1 METMNNHSREAY
13 SRLSNIGQRF
23 FKFIEFDEGEELVGE
38 IRKHPF
44 GLLVI
49 DLVGFAIT
57 FLMAVIPIALAL
69 NLDYFQLGGS
79 PNSSAVSGFLFF
91 IGVLLATLSVIATLI
106 SAMLYRN
113 NVIYVTSD
121 KIAQV
126 LYTSLFNR
134 KMSQLSIGDVQDVT
148 VTQKGIFSRIFNYGT
163 LVIETAGEQ
172 QNYTFNYVPDPYES
186 ARVIVGAHEENL
198 KKYGN

>member
-1 METMNNHSREAY
+1 MEPMTDHGQEAY
-13 SRLSNIGQRF
+13 SRLSSIGQRF
-23 FKFIEFDEGEELVGE
+23 FKFIEFDENEELVGE

-57 FLMAVIPIALAL
+57 ALLAIIPIGLAL
-69 NLDYFQLGGS
+69 NLDSFDLGGS
-79 PNSSAVSGFLFF
+79 SNSQSFSGLLIFV
-91 IGVLLATLSVIATLI
+91 GMLLATLSIVATLI
-106 SAMLYRN
+106 SAMLYKN

-134 KMSQLSIGDVQDVT
+134 KMSQLSIGDIQDVT
-148 VTQKGIFSRIFNYGT
+148 VTQKGVFARIFNYGT

-172 QNYTFNYVPDPYES
+172 QNYTFNYVPDPYQS
-186 ARVIVGAHEENL
+186 ARLIVGAHEENL
-198 KKYGN
+198 KKFGN

>member
-1 METMNNHSREAY
+1 MNEHTKEAY
-13 SRLSNIGQRF
+13 SRLSHIGQRF
-23 FKFIEFDEGEELVGE
+23 FKFIEFDEDEELIGE

-49 DLVGFAIT
+49 DVIGFAIT
-57 FLMAVIPIALAL
+57 FLLAVIPIALAL
-69 NLDYFQLGGS
+69 NLDFFQLDGS
-79 PNSSAVSGFLFF
+79 PNSSAFSGLLIF
-91 IGVLLATLSVIATLI
+91 IGVVLAVLSIVATLI

-113 NVIYVTSD
+113 NVIYVTNE

-172 QNYTFNYVPDPYES
+172 QNYTFTYVPSPYES
-186 ARVIVGAHEENL
+186 ARLLVGSHEQNL

>member
-1 METMNNHSREAY
+1 MSPHEQEAY

-23 FKFIEFDEGEELVGE
+23 FKFIEFDEGEELVAE

-44 GLLVI
+44 GLFII
-49 DLVGFAIT
+49 DLLGFAISA
-57 FLMAVIPIALAL
+57 LLAIIPIVLAF
-69 NLDYFQLGGS
+69 NLDFFQLGD
-79 PNSSAVSGFLFF
+79 SSNASAARGVLII
-91 IGVLLATLSVIATLI
+91 IGVLLGSLSIVATLI

-134 KMSQLSIGDVQDVT
+134 KISQLSIGDVQDVT
-148 VTQKGIFSRIFNYGT
+148 VTQKGIFSRIFNFGT

-172 QNYTFNYVPDPYES
+172 QNYTFTYIPEPYES
-186 ARVIVGAHEENL
+186 ARSIVGSHEVNL
-198 KKYGN
+198 RKFGN